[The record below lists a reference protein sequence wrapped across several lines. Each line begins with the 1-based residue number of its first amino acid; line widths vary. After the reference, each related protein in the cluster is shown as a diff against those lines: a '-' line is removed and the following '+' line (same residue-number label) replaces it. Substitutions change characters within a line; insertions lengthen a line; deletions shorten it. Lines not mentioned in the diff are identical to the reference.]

1 MSNIVGP
8 YSYPF
13 INAVNSVVS
22 PSTVHVK
29 NTGLAR
35 FFKRYLLQEA
45 MSVFKWQ
52 MPDDWSKTYFLYV
65 LYVWGY
71 IGIINTDKFG
81 IIPQHGTVGGYN
93 VFYMPSFMIITNPL
107 LKPTEEL
114 VIGKDV
120 ALVKLQPDYFGLF
133 DIVDYYGDLMALAA
147 EAAGGNLLNSKL
159 SWIFAADSKIQAES
173 YKRLYDK
180 VASGEPAAFADKS
193 LFDDEGHL
201 RAELFNTDVGN
212 NFIADKLLD
221 TLHAIRCR
229 FLTDIGIPNSNTDKK
244 ERLIVDEVNS
254 NNFETRSKCS
264 LWLEEIQ
271 KGIEDAKKLFPG
283 LTDFS
288 VDWRE
293 DLKPQKTEVISD
305 ERMA

>member
-1 MSNIVGP
+1 MSNITGP
-8 YSYPF
+8 YTYPF

-29 NTGLAR
+29 NTALAR

-45 MSVFKWQ
+45 MSVFEWKL
-52 MPDDWSKTYFLYV
+52 PDYWSTTYFLYV
-65 LYVWGY
+65 LYIWGY
-71 IGIINTDKFG
+71 IGIVNTDKFG

-107 LKPTEEL
+107 LRPTDNLE
-114 VIGKDV
+114 IGTDV
-120 ALVKLQPDYFGLF
+120 ALIKLQPDYFGLF

-173 YKRLYDK
+173 YKALYDK

-201 RAELFNTDVGN
+201 RAELFNTEVGN

-271 KGIEDAKKLFPG
+271 KGIKEAKRLFPS

-293 DLKPQKTEVISD
+293 ELKPRKTEVMSD